1 MKRIAMT
8 AMILL
13 TLILSLTGCA
23 DHVQT
28 FEKYVR
34 EGNYSEAIHLYQ
46 DKLMDDV
53 ENYAVCQE
61 QVQAYLDETLAAY
74 AAGELP
80 RGQMENVMT
89 TMEMLEDYLYLVDG
103 LEDGHTLFSRLKN
116 SKDTF
121 HEAEQYRQN
130 GQYELAMETYSDVLP
145 EDTEYYSAAR
155 ENMEEMIRQ
164 IVEEE
169 RNAVIQAYESGD
181 YPGVFQAYHA
191 VENSRYGTVTEDLT
205 EIRQAAAMEYL
216 RIAAQQAEEVFGG
229 SAKDYNAAMESLRIA
244 RAAVEAEADL
254 VAELEAMSEEY
265 RAYIPVLLRDMRPV
279 QRGSYVDV
287 GSVSSRT
294 CKDISGNTYHNK
306 GVIFPTGD
314 LSYTGV
320 ADSDGEA
327 GVVYNLNY
335 AYSTFKATVY
345 LPYIY
350 LSCDQQMAPGTAC
363 VRIYGDDVLL
373 YEFLD
378 PGEYWDTFDIEVDVS
393 GVRNMK
399 IVVRGCWEAG
409 DGTLGANWKAAICMA
424 EGVLQ
429 K

>member
-1 MKRIAMT
+1 
-8 AMILL
+8 MILL

-61 QVQAYLDETLAAY
+61 QVQAYLDESLAAY

-205 EIRQAAAMEYL
+205 EIREAAAMEYL
-216 RIAAQQAEEVFGG
+216 QDNKVIGIFPEGTRSHDGNLLEFKEGAFVMAKKAGAPITVLVMQGSESAISGLPLHRPNIRITVVGVIPKEEV
-229 SAKDYNAAMESLRIA
+229 ATLTNAEIAERVRAMMESALPQK
-244 RAAVEAEADL
+244 EAT
-254 VAELEAMSEEY
+254 S
-265 RAYIPVLLRDMRPV
+265 
-279 QRGSYVDV
+279 Q
-287 GSVSSRT
+287 T
-294 CKDISGNTYHNK
+294 N
-306 GVIFPTGD
+306 
-314 LSYTGV
+314 
-320 ADSDGEA
+320 
-327 GVVYNLNY
+327 
-335 AYSTFKATVY
+335 
-345 LPYIY
+345 
-350 LSCDQQMAPGTAC
+350 
-363 VRIYGDDVLL
+363 
-373 YEFLD
+373 
-378 PGEYWDTFDIEVDVS
+378 
-393 GVRNMK
+393 
-399 IVVRGCWEAG
+399 
-409 DGTLGANWKAAICMA
+409 
-424 EGVLQ
+424 
-429 K
+429 